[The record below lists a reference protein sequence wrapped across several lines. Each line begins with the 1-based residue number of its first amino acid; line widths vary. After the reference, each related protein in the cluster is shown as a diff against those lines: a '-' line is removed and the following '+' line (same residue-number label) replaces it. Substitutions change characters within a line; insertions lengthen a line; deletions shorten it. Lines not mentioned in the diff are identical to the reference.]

1 MYDRIK
7 QNRDGWG
14 EWNFIGRIGFTW
26 VKFNSDIVTFTEHL
40 VILIADVWVN
50 GDIGAWKYEILGS
63 LLCFE
68 NAA

>member
-1 MYDRIK
+1 M
-7 QNRDGWG
+7 GG
-14 EWNFIGRIGFTW
+14 WNFIGRTGFTW

-40 VILIADVWVN
+40 VILIADVWMN
-50 GDIGAWKYEILGS
+50 GDTGAWKFEILGS